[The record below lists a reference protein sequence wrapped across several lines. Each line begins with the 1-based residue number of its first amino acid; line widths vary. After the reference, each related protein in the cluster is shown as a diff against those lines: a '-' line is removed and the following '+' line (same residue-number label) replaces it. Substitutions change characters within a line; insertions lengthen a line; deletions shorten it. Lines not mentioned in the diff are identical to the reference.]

1 MMEPFQLPSPEAT
14 PNLAAPS
21 AMHVANPTATLDD
34 PTNFDAMAALM
45 KKLSVKGNDSSTR
58 ESKVIQPSLAPK
70 EALVA
75 AGVDINIDSLQ
86 PTQDGKA
93 PLELVG
99 TFLTC
104 VMNQKYEAA
113 LILCQY
119 VLRYEPE
126 NETAREFY
134 PIIIEKI
141 HRGKCM
147 TSTTQFNMIPAWRQ
161 TKPLYSGLHL
171 YRIIWL

>member
-99 TFLTC
+99 TVSRC
-104 VMNQKYEAA
+104 
-113 LILCQY
+113 
-119 VLRYEPE
+119 
-126 NETAREFY
+126 
-134 PIIIEKI
+134 
-141 HRGKCM
+141 
-147 TSTTQFNMIPAWRQ
+147 SS
-161 TKPLYSGLHL
+161 SG
-171 YRIIWL
+171 